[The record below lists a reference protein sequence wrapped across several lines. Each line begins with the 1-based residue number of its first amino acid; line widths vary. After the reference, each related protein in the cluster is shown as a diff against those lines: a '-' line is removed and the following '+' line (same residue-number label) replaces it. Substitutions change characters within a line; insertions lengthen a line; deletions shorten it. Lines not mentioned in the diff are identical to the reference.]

1 MSLRLGNQEVQS
13 YIKVS
18 VREPKYQSKTVNPS
32 TTDINIVP
40 DDTYDGLTSVLVKAM
55 PAGSLK
61 SLAIDKAGLISY
73 GIESDGYLTSQ
84 DLTFQ
89 LPVKAEE
96 TFIPTTTDQYIT
108 FGKYI
113 TGTQTIKG
121 DSNLKAENIKE
132 GISLFGIDGTCKIGL
147 FPTGNLDITSNGE
160 YSVENLS
167 TVNVNVPI
175 PDGYI
180 IPSGSLTITEN
191 GSKDVTNYALVDVN
205 VFVPETMTKLITP
218 TTRLQTIT
226 PDEGKVFSSVQVKG
240 VDNSIDTNIKAEN
253 IKSGVSILGV
263 SGTYGSSFSKIIDRS
278 IEILTENDLAGIT
291 TIGENAFS
299 YCTKLTKV
307 TIPLNIITIDDNA
320 FYECESL
327 SDIDFNIGL
336 KTIGNNA
343 FNGVKANWII
353 IPDGVTSIGTRAF
366 ANSPYLEELDIP
378 ESVTSI
384 GENAL
389 YNCPKLEY
397 YGDSITEHGK
407 YLGNDKNGYHYLY
420 LMTNRQITEITINS
434 KCNIIGTK
442 AFENAVSL
450 TTVTIPDSVKII
462 HSKAFLNC
470 VKLTTI
476 TIGTGIKQFG
486 SYIFQDCSKLTN
498 ITYTG
503 TKEQWNAIQKPLS
516 FNNSSVTTITCTDGT
531 ITL

>member
-1 MSLRLGNQEVQS
+1 MSLRLGSQEIQS

-18 VREPKYQSKTVNPS
+18 VREPKYQSKTVNPA
-32 TTDINIVP
+32 TTDLNILP

-61 SLAIDKAGLISY
+61 SLTVDKAGLISY

-89 LPVKAEE
+89 LPVKSEE

-147 FPTGNLDITSNGE
+147 FPTGNLDITANGE
-160 YSVENLS
+160 YPVENLS

-205 VFVPETMTKLITP
+205 VFIPETMTKLITP
-218 TTRLQTIT
+218 TTRLQTIN

-263 SGTYGSSFSKIIDRS
+263 SGTYGGDLFKQLVEGTLKTITAD
-278 IEILTENDLAGIT
+278 TLAGIT
-291 TIGENAFS
+291 KIAASGFESCNITSLEIPSTIVSIGSDAFYDSSIKTLVIPETLKSIGITAFGDNISLTSLIIKGSTVISRSAFS
-299 YCTKLTKV
+299 GCNGLTDLIIESSPTLELNSFEGCSKLTSLTIKGTPIFTGAPFDSYISKIYITNIESWLNIKAIEALMATGSIYKELYLNGTLITNLVIPDSTVSIYDFAFRGLSKITKLT
-307 TIPLNIITIDDNA
+307 IP
-320 FYECESL
+320 
-327 SDIDFNIGL
+327 
-336 KTIGNNA
+336 
-343 FNGVKANWII
+343 V
-353 IPDGVTSIGTRAF
+353 
-366 ANSPYLEELDIP
+366 
-378 ESVTSI
+378 SVTSI
-384 GENAL
+384 G
-389 YNCPKLEY
+389 
-397 YGDSITEHGK
+397 
-407 YLGNDKNGYHYLY
+407 
-420 LMTNRQITEITINS
+420 R
-434 KCNIIGTK
+434 
-442 AFENAVSL
+442 
-450 TTVTIPDSVKII
+450 
-462 HSKAFLNC
+462 
-470 VKLTTI
+470 
-476 TIGTGIKQFG
+476 G
-486 SYIFQDCSKLTN
+486 SFYQCDGLTN

-503 TKEQWNAIQKPLS
+503 TKAQWNAITLGENWAGDTIK
-516 FNNSSVTTITCTDGT
+516 TITCTDGT

>member
-32 TTDINIVP
+32 TTDLNIVP

-89 LPVKAEE
+89 LPVKSEE

-263 SGTYGSSFSKIIDRS
+263 NGTYAFSSQEKIVNPNKSSQEITPDEGYDGLSKVTVNSISNGSLADPSVNIKGIVSYGVNKEGWLDKQSLTYELPVYTGEQTITPTISNKTIASGKWINNDITIKGDSNLASENIIKGKTIFGVKGTGRDSFTQKFFNQSAEYTRDDLEGLTIIRPGMFYNDETLTN
-278 IEILTENDLAGIT
+278 IEI
-291 TIGENAFS
+291 
-299 YCTKLTKV
+299 
-307 TIPLNIITIDDNA
+307 
-320 FYECESL
+320 
-327 SDIDFNIGL
+327 
-336 KTIGNNA
+336 
-343 FNGVKANWII
+343 
-353 IPDGVTSIGTRAF
+353 PD
-366 ANSPYLEELDIP
+366 
-378 ESVTSI
+378 SVTSI
-384 GENAL
+384 GRSAFNGCGHL
-389 YNCPKLEY
+389 K
-397 YGDSITEHGK
+397 SI
-407 YLGNDKNGYHYLY
+407 
-420 LMTNRQITEITINS
+420 
-434 KCNIIGTK
+434 
-442 AFENAVSL
+442 
-450 TTVTIPDSVKII
+450 TIPDSVTSIEDF
-462 HSKAFLNC
+462 AFQNRC
-470 VKLTTI
+470 AYKHN
-476 TIGTGIKQFG
+476 
-486 SYIFQDCSKLTN
+486 DR
-498 ITYTG
+498 
-503 TKEQWNAIQKPLS
+503 
-516 FNNSSVTTITCTDGT
+516 
-531 ITL
+531 